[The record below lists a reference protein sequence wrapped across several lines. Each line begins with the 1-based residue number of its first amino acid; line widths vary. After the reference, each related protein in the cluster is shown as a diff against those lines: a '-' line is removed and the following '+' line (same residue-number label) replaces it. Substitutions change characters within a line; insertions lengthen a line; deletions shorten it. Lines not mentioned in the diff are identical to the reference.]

1 MRPARLF
8 ISALKSP
15 AHRQHAAV
23 LRSGKC
29 YIIARP
35 MSAHTKSS
43 KHIIEPPKLYSNGNG
58 HLPLRQAVESRDQLK
73 STAKRIVVK
82 VGSAIITHDK
92 GHLSAPRLA
101 SIVEQ
106 IAHLQQQGRQMLL
119 VSSGA
124 VAFGRKKIHDEV
136 QKSKSI
142 RETIAEKPQVRPVAE
157 NRAAAAVGQSSLMSF
172 YESLFQQYDCKV
184 AQVLVTKADF
194 HNEASRRQLRN
205 TILDLLS
212 LNIVP
217 IVNTNDAVEAT
228 VTSNLT
234 NGVLDLKQADMTD
247 IIVEDNDSLAAILAV
262 ELESNLMIM
271 LSNVDGIYSGP
282 PDKRDSRF
290 FTTFT
295 PQQNEDTLIE
305 FGNKSNVGLGGMQ
318 SKIKSALWALKRGTS
333 VVICNG
339 SASGVINR
347 VVQGD
352 RVGTFFT
359 DHADETESSQLAL
372 MARSGSKSLIS
383 LGPETRSQIITEIAQ
398 ALDTHKQMILSENQR
413 DLVKAKSEGLE
424 DVLLA
429 RLKLTEDK
437 LESLKAGLIQIAD
450 KCKNQV
456 DKTLKVMQVSQSLK
470 LRQITC
476 PIGVLLVIFESRP
489 DCLPQIS
496 ALSLATANGLLLKGG
511 KEAHYSNL
519 CLYNLINDILTKHHC
534 QGAVQLV
541 DSRERV
547 NELASLRDH
556 IDLIIPRGSNQLVR
570 SIQEQAKT
578 TPVLGHAE
586 GVCHVYI
593 DKDVNADEAI
603 RIAIDSKCNYPA
615 ACNAMETLLIHKSI
629 IKSNLFSELCAKLK
643 ENGVKI
649 NIGSR
654 LAKELPFYNSSAT
667 NYRVE
672 YGTLECTLEIV
683 DSLQHAV
690 EHINLFGSGHTDA
703 IVTND
708 KAAAEEF
715 KKLVESAS
723 VFVNC
728 STRFADGYRYGLG
741 AEVGIS
747 TSKIH
752 ARGPAGMES
761 LLTYKWILEG
771 SGDVVTDYE
780 GGGEQKYLHQD
791 ITSDDSRSQNSS
803 ID

>member
-1 MRPARLF
+1 MRASRLLLTKLTSRAINLPA
-8 ISALKSP
+8 S
-15 AHRQHAAV
+15 
-23 LRSGKC
+23 
-29 YIIARP
+29 
-35 MSAHTKSS
+35 KSS
-43 KHIIEPPKLYSNGNG
+43 CSYQIFLARNVSAQSKSRDFIVKPPNSPKILGNG
-58 HLPLRQAVESRDQLK
+58 QLAVRQAVESRDQLK
-73 STAKRIVVK
+73 TAAKRIVVK

-142 RETIAEKPQVRPVAE
+142 RETIAEKPNVRPVAE

-228 VTSNLT
+228 VTDNLT
-234 NGVLDLKQADMTD
+234 NGVLDLKQADMKD

-262 ELESNLMIM
+262 ELESDLMIM

-290 FTTFT
+290 VPTFT
-295 PQQNEDTLIE
+295 PQRNEERRIE
-305 FGNKSNVGLGGMQ
+305 FGSKSNVGLGGMQ
-318 SKIKSALWALKRGTS
+318 AKVKSSLWALKRGTS

-339 SASGVINR
+339 STSGVISR
-347 VVQGD
+347 VVQGE

-359 DHADETESSQLAL
+359 EHDGETESSQLAV
-372 MARSGSKSLIS
+372 MARNGSKVLNS
-383 LGPETRSQIITEIAQ
+383 LGADIRSQIILDISK
-398 ALDTHKQMILSENQR
+398 ALDNHKSSILAANER
-413 DLVKAKSEGLE
+413 DLIKAKRDGLE

-429 RLKLTEDK
+429 RLKLTEGK
-437 LESLKAGLIQIAD
+437 LKSLSAGLVQIAD
-450 KCKNQV
+450 KSKFQV
-456 DKTLKVMQVSQSLK
+456 DRTLKRLRISDSLK
-470 LRQITC
+470 LRQVTC

-511 KEAHYSNL
+511 KEAYYSNQ
-519 CLYNLINDILTKHHC
+519 CLFNLIKDILKQYNC
-534 QGAVQLV
+534 QDAIQLV
-541 DSRERV
+541 DSREQV
-547 NELASLRDH
+547 NELASLKDY

-570 SIQEQAKT
+570 SIQQQAKT

-586 GVCHVYI
+586 GICHVYI
-593 DKDVNADEAI
+593 DKDADEDAAV
-603 RIAIDSKCNYPA
+603 RIAVDSKCDYPS
-615 ACNAMETLLIHKSI
+615 ACNAMETLLVHR
-629 IKSNLFSELCAKLK
+629 SNINTDLFSRLCNELK
-643 ENGVKI
+643 EKQVKV

-654 LAKELPFYNSSAT
+654 LAKELPFYNSSSD

-672 YGTLECTLEIV
+672 YGDLECTLEIV
-683 DSLQHAV
+683 DSLQDAIN
-690 EHINLFGSGHTDA
+690 HINSFGSGHTDA
-703 IVTND
+703 IVTTNEATA
-708 KAAAEEF
+708 KEF
-715 KKLVESAS
+715 ERQVDSAS

-728 STRFADGYRYGLG
+728 STRFADGYRFGLG

-761 LLTYKWILEG
+761 LLTYKWLLEG
-771 SGDVVTDYE
+771 SGDVVADYE
-780 GGGEQKYLHQD
+780 NGGERKYTHEEIVD
-791 ITSDDSRSQNSS
+791 
-803 ID
+803 

>member
-1 MRPARLF
+1 MKTARL
-8 ISALKSP
+8 
-15 AHRQHAAV
+15 
-23 LRSGKC
+23 
-29 YIIARP
+29 
-35 MSAHTKSS
+35 
-43 KHIIEPPKLYSNGNG
+43 IEPALRIYCHQVTMRFDKAGNYAIRLMSTQKGYSNG
-58 HLPLRQAVESRDQLK
+58 HLPIRQAVESREQLK
-73 STAKRIVVK
+73 TSAKRIVVK
-82 VGSAIITHDK
+82 VGSAIITNDK
-92 GHLSAPRLA
+92 GHLSAPRIA

-124 VAFGRKKIHDEV
+124 VAFGRKEIHDEV

-142 RETIAEKPQVRPVAE
+142 RETIAEKPLMRPVAE

-172 YESLFQQYDCKV
+172 YKNSFQQCDVKV

-194 HNEASRRQLRN
+194 HIESNRRQLRN

-217 IVNTNDAVEAT
+217 ILNANDAVEAT
-228 VTSNLT
+228 VTNNLT
-234 NGVLDLKQADMTD
+234 NGVLDFKQADMED
-247 IIVEDNDSLAAILAV
+247 IILEDNDSLAAILAV

-282 PDKRDSRF
+282 PDKKDSKF
-290 FTTFT
+290 FSTFT
-295 PQQNEDTLIE
+295 PQQNQEAQIE
-305 FGNKSNVGLGGMQ
+305 FGSKSNAGLGGMQ

-333 VVICNG
+333 VLICNG
-339 SASGVINR
+339 SATDVINR
-347 VVQGD
+347 AVQGE

-359 DHADETESSQLAL
+359 NHAEETESSHLAI
-372 MARSGSKSLIS
+372 MAREGSKALSS
-383 LGPETRSQIITEIAQ
+383 LGAEGRSKVILEIAQ
-398 ALDTHKQMILSENQR
+398 ALDLHKEKILAENQR
-413 DLVKAKSEGLE
+413 DLIKAKAEGLE

-429 RLKLTEDK
+429 RLKLSGEK
-437 LESLKAGLIQIAD
+437 LKSLGAGLVQIAE
-450 KCKNQV
+450 KSKTQL
-456 DKTLKVMQVSQSLK
+456 DKTLKLTRISESLT
-470 LRQITC
+470 LRQISC

-496 ALSLATANGLLLKGG
+496 ALSLATGNGLLLKGG

-519 CLYNLINDILTKHHC
+519 CLYNLIKDILTKYNC
-534 QGAVQLV
+534 KDAIQLV

-547 NELASLRDH
+547 NELVRLDKH
-556 IDLIIPRGSNQLVR
+556 IDLIIPRGSNALVR
-570 SIQEQAKT
+570 SIQEQAKM

-586 GVCHVYI
+586 GICHVYI
-593 DKDVNADEAI
+593 DKDANEDEAI
-603 RIAIDSKCNYPA
+603 RIAIDSKCDYPA
-615 ACNAMETLLIHKSI
+615 ACNAMETLLVHRSI
-629 IKSNLFSELCAKLK
+629 LDTKLFSRLGNEMK
-643 ENGVKI
+643 ERGVKL

-654 LAKELPFYNSSAT
+654 LAKESPFYSSSST

-672 YGTLECTLEIV
+672 YGSLECTLEVV
-683 DSLQHAV
+683 DSLDQAIH
-690 EHINLFGSGHTDA
+690 HINRYGSGHTDA
-703 IVTND
+703 IVTSN
-708 KAAAEEF
+708 KATAEEF

-728 STRFADGYRYGLG
+728 STRFADGYRFGLG

-780 GGGEQKYLHQD
+780 NGGEREYIHEEIKDLEL
-791 ITSDDSRSQNSS
+791 N
-803 ID
+803 

>member
-1 MRPARLF
+1 MSTQKANEVAQVDGN
-8 ISALKSP
+8 IS
-15 AHRQHAAV
+15 
-23 LRSGKC
+23 
-29 YIIARP
+29 
-35 MSAHTKSS
+35 SS
-43 KHIIEPPKLYSNGNG
+43 TTNGNG
-58 HLPLRQAVESRDQLK
+58 NGNINGNGNGNGNGKSRQAFESRHQLREA
-73 STAKRIVVK
+73 AKRIVVK

-106 IAHLQQQGRQMLL
+106 IATLQQQGRQMLL

-124 VAFGRKKIHDEV
+124 VAFGRKKISEQV
-136 QKSKSI
+136 QISKSI
-142 RETIAEKPQVRPVAE
+142 KETIADKPGVRPQAE

-194 HNEASRRQLRN
+194 KNEASRRQLRN

-217 IVNTNDAVEAT
+217 IVNTNDAVEAA
-228 VTSNLT
+228 VPSNLT

-262 ELESNLMIM
+262 ELESDLMIL

-282 PDKRDSRF
+282 PEKRDSKF
-290 FTTFT
+290 FPTFAL
-295 PQQNEDTLIE
+295 QDSGCSSIE
-305 FGNKSNVGLGGMQ
+305 YGSKSNVGLGGMQ
-318 SKIKSALWALKRGTS
+318 AKVKSALWALKRGTS

-339 SASGVINR
+339 DSGDILNR
-347 VVQGD
+347 VVHGEK
-352 RVGTFFT
+352 VGTFFT
-359 DHADETESSQLAL
+359 ENCNENESSMLAS
-372 MARSGSKSLIS
+372 MARNGSKSLQSIGAEGRSNLIADIADS
-383 LGPETRSQIITEIAQ
+383 LLENSS
-398 ALDTHKQMILSENQR
+398 LILAENQR
-413 DLVKAKSEGLE
+413 DLTKAKSERLE
-424 DVLLA
+424 DALLS
-429 RLKLTEDK
+429 RLTLTQGK
-437 LESLKAGLIQIAD
+437 LESLSIGLKQIAM
-450 KCKNQV
+450 KSKNQL
-456 DKTLKVMQVSQSLK
+456 DRTLKLTKVSESLL

-519 CLYNLINDILTKHHC
+519 CLYNLINEILKRYKC
-534 QGAVQLV
+534 EDAIQLI

-547 NELASLRDH
+547 NELASLQDQ

-570 SIQEQAKT
+570 SIQKQAKT

-586 GVCHVYI
+586 GICHVYI
-593 DKDVNADEAI
+593 DKDANEEDAI
-603 RIAIDSKCNYPA
+603 RIAIDSKCDYPA

-629 IKSNLFSELCAKLK
+629 VKTELFSRLCSELKAKQ
-643 ENGVKI
+643 VKV
-649 NIGSR
+649 NIGPR
-654 LAKELPFYNSSAT
+654 LAKELPFSNSCSAE
-667 NYRVE
+667 YRVE
-672 YGTLECTLEIV
+672 YGTLECLLEVV
-683 DSLQHAV
+683 DSPEEAID
-690 EHINLFGSGHTDA
+690 HINKYGSGHTDA
-703 IVTND
+703 IVTRSETT
-708 KAAAEEF
+708 AQLF
-715 KKLVESAS
+715 RRQVESAS

-728 STRFADGYRYGLG
+728 STRFADGFRYGLG

-761 LLTYKWILEG
+761 LMTYKWILEG
-771 SGDVVTDYE
+771 SGDAVADYE
-780 GGGEQKYLHQD
+780 KGGQRKYIHED
-791 ITSDDSRSQNSS
+791 VSV
-803 ID
+803 